1 MLICG
6 YKIPTRMMVVAK
18 IKTKQTEHITE
29 DYIYKLKTAGQLC
42 IVSRF
47 PLSCSF
53 PRGFRLLDLIGIGSL
68 DFFYL
73 YISSV

>member
-1 MLICG
+1 
-6 YKIPTRMMVVAK
+6 MVVAK

-29 DYIYKLKTAGQLC
+29 DYMYRLKTAGQLC

-68 DFFYL
+68 DFFTCIYPL
-73 YISSV
+73 CKSGFDEEE